1 MEFLWWTLGV
11 LGGVAVLAFL
21 IALYCYLRVFY
32 SPKRKPLGEDEFDI
46 PFGGEYEAI
55 ANNIKEWVREYRTRP
70 YEELHITSRDGLTL
84 YARYYEN
91 KPGYPVEILCHGYRG
106 CGERDMSAGIS
117 RAFALDR
124 NAIVIDH
131 RASGKSDGHTIT
143 FGIKE
148 RHDVLDWAKFAAQKF
163 GDDTPVIIT
172 GISMGG
178 ATVAMVAADP
188 ELPATVKCALCDCPY
203 TSAKE
208 IIMKVISEMKLPPK
222 LVYPFVKLGAL
233 IFGHFNPDE
242 YSPIEAVENARIPIT
257 YIHGAADTFVPAD
270 MSVRLH
276 AATKSE
282 STLLLV
288 EGADHG
294 LAYPTDKTGYLAF
307 LDESQRKHLTR
318 VTK

>member
-1 MEFLWWTLGV
+1 MEFLWWALGV
-11 LGGVAVLAFL
+11 LGGVAALVLAVAF
-21 IALYCYLRVFY
+21 YCYMRVFF

-55 ANNIKEWVREYRTRP
+55 ANDIKGWVKEYRTRP
-70 YEELHITSRDGLTL
+70 YQELRIKSRDGLNL

-131 RASGKSDGHTIT
+131 RASGQSEGHTIT

-163 GDDTPVIIT
+163 DTGTPIIIT
-172 GISMGG
+172 GISMGA
-178 ATVAMVAADP
+178 ATVAMVASDP
-188 ELPATVKCALCDCPY
+188 QLPENVKCALCDCPY

-233 IFGHFNPDE
+233 IFGRFNPDE

-257 YIHGAADTFVPAD
+257 YIHGAADTFVPSE
-270 MSVRLH
+270 MSERLY
-276 AATKSE
+276 AATSTE

-288 EGADHG
+288 KGADHG
-294 LAYPTDKTGYLAF
+294 LAYPTDKAGYLSF